1 MAAGRYEMAPIRH
14 GDSRLTNLLIYHLRS
29 KRYEARAHA
38 RTVLSD
44 GKIVDCEHDC
54 LCKREALNNT
64 IIDCCLF
71 GRMMLSYDI
80 IAL

>member
-1 MAAGRYEMAPIRH
+1 MAPIRH

-38 RTVLSD
+38 RIVLSD
-44 GKIVDCEHDC
+44 GKIADCEHDC
-54 LCKREALNNT
+54 LGKTEVSDT
-64 IIDCCLF
+64 IIIYCF
-71 GRMMLSYDI
+71 IENERMMLLYDI